1 MSLKPGTRVGPYE
14 ILGPLGAGGMGEVY
28 RANDARLSREVAIKV
43 LPSRIAGD
51 EGFLGRFEREAKAV
65 AALSHPGILAIFDFG
80 THDGLAYAVTELL
93 EGETLRARLASGAL
107 PARKAVDLAVQIARG
122 LAAAHDKGIV
132 HRDLKPENLFVTRD
146 GRVKILDFG
155 LARSTEAPTAANAT
169 QTPTRVE
176 LTSPG
181 AVLGTVGYMSPEQV
195 RGAAADARS
204 DIFSLGC
211 VLHEMLTGK
220 RAFDKDTPAE
230 TMTAILH
237 EDPAP
242 PPAGSAPVSGPLRAI
257 LDRCLEKDPG
267 ERFRSAHDLA
277 IALESAMS
285 ASSASSPDTTRGSAP
300 APRGIRGGP
309 MWAAAAALLLLGAA
323 IPYLLHRL
331 GPAKVPSSPRSLS
344 FQPITFQQI
353 TIFRAQFAPDG
364 RTIVFSAALS
374 GNTPELFTVSL
385 DFPEPRSLDLP
396 GTQFLS
402 VSRKGE
408 LAVLTGAR
416 HLNHRLFE
424 GTLARVPMSGGAP
437 REIQEGVR
445 EADWTPDGEDL
456 AIVRSVEGQDR
467 LECPLG
473 AVLARGTG
481 YLSDVRVSH
490 DGRHIAFFEHPLR
503 YDDRG
508 VLVVIDRKG
517 GTTYRSPAFTRLE
530 GLAWS
535 ADDRELIFGGVKDQ
549 HQLTIFSATL
559 SGEIREAL
567 SAPGNLIAFDV
578 ASDGRWIVAVEDRHR
593 EVRGRGPGAPR
604 EVPLSWFDN
613 TFPSA
618 ISADGRTLIFTEQ
631 ADVVGGN
638 YAVGSRKTDGSPIVR
653 LGEGQSYD
661 LSPDG
666 KWVAA
671 AIPGPP
677 EKLVLYPT
685 GAGQSRQLEA
695 AGLASFADARFSP
708 DGKTLYVAA
717 SEVGHAR
724 RYYALDLAGGK
735 PRPVTA
741 EGTTTGRLSPD
752 GRTFIARSLDSYT
765 FALYPVDGGAS
776 TPLPFLTPNDVV
788 SRWTADGRGVFA
800 YRYGDVP
807 TPLERVDLATGRRE
821 RVLDIAP
828 PDLAGAMRVTVV
840 VLADDPHHY
849 VYSYILQHSTIYLVE
864 GVPHPEASR

>member
-43 LPSRIAGD
+43 LPKQVAGD

-211 VLHEMLTGK
+211 VLHEMLTGT
-220 RAFDKDTPAE
+220 RAFDKDTAAE

-237 EDPAP
+237 EDPAV
-242 PPAGSAPVSGPLRAI
+242 PAGSSTVSGALRSI
-257 LDRCLEKDPG
+257 LDRCLEKDPA

-285 ASSASSPDTTRGSAP
+285 ASSASSPNAMPERAP
-300 APRGIRGGP
+300 ASKGMR
-309 MWAAAAALLLLGAA
+309 WALVLAAAAGLLLLGAA
-323 IPYLLHRL
+323 IPSLMHRL
-331 GPAKVPSSPRSLS
+331 GQAGPSSASRLS
-344 FQPITFQQI
+344 FQPITFQQMS
-353 TIFRAQFAPDG
+353 IFRAQFAPDG

-374 GNTPELFTVSL
+374 GNTPQIFTVSL
-385 DFPEPRSLDLP
+385 DFPEPRSLGLP
-396 GTQFLS
+396 GTQLLS
-402 VSRKGE
+402 VSKKGE
-408 LAVLTGAR
+408 LAVLTRVR

-445 EADWTPDGEDL
+445 EADWTPDGDDL
-456 AIVRSVEGQDR
+456 AIIRSVEGQDR

-473 AVLARGTG
+473 TELARGTG

-508 VLVVIDRKG
+508 VLVVVDRKG
-517 GTTYRSPAFTRLE
+517 GTTWRSPAFTRLE

-535 ADDRELIFGGVKDQ
+535 ADDRELVFGGVKDQ
-549 HQLTIFSATL
+549 HQLTIFAATP
-559 SGEIREAL
+559 SGAIREAL
-567 SAPGNLIAFDV
+567 SAPGNLVAFDV
-578 ASDGRWIVAVEDRHR
+578 AGDGRWIVAVEDRHR
-593 EVRGRGPGAPR
+593 EVRGRGPGASQ
-604 EVPLSWFDN
+604 EVSLSWFDN
-613 TFPSA
+613 SIPSA

-671 AIPGPP
+671 VIPGPP

-685 GAGQSRQLEA
+685 GAGQPRPLEA

-708 DGKTLYVAA
+708 DGKTLFVAA
-717 SEVGHAR
+717 SEAGHAR
-724 RYYALDLAGGK
+724 RYYALDLTGGE
-735 PRPVTA
+735 PRPVTG
-741 EGTTTGRLSPD
+741 EGTATGRLSPD
-752 GRTFIARSLDSYT
+752 GRTFVARALDTYT
-765 FALYPVDGGAS
+765 FALYPVGGGPS
-776 TPLPFLTPNDVV
+776 TPLPFLTPDDVLV
-788 SRWTADGRGVFA
+788 RWTADGRGVFVH
-800 YRYGDVP
+800 RYGDVP
-807 TPLERVDLATGRRE
+807 APLERVDVATGRRE
-821 RVLDIAP
+821 HVLDIAP
-828 PDLAGAMRVTVV
+828 PDLAGALRVNVV
-840 VLADDPHHY
+840 VLADDPHNY
-849 VYSYILQHSTIYLVE
+849 AYSYILQHSTIYVVE
-864 GVPHPEASR
+864 GVPHPETSP